1 MDLSDDDYLFSL
13 QPNNGVDIVACSL
26 NLQFLK
32 DKKSL
37 FNFFDINKDAYFLK
51 DMKENEILEGN
62 LVYSLVF
69 PMNLV
74 TQNIQCQIFRLGCIS
89 SISDIFSLRN

>member
-1 MDLSDDDYLFSL
+1 
-13 QPNNGVDIVACSL
+13 
-26 NLQFLK
+26 
-32 DKKSL
+32 
-37 FNFFDINKDAYFLK
+37 
-51 DMKENEILEGN
+51 MKENEILERN